1 MTPALR
7 RVWWL
12 VGAATLAVTLWFIW
26 SGRVRDEP
34 APVDA
39 AKAAPAASRPEVSAL
54 SVSESNGLP
63 LTAAHGSDEIELCG
77 GLWVKAKPD
86 GSVDEDDLSR
96 VTHLPAARARLI
108 DDLRADTSDFARA
121 AAVLLGLAG
130 SDYTRLATGHAAAA
144 SCSGAE
150 CEANQRAAAR
160 IAEGR
165 DTLARMATTTN
176 DPRVY
181 ALAFNTCGRA
191 PPAEGACQLLN
202 AEQWAR
208 LDPGNAAPWLFVLT
222 QAVQHGDDAAQSEAL
237 FRISTS
243 TRSDQHFFA
252 VPGLVIDHM
261 PRDEASMPAV
271 LTLASEAIGVA
282 SAWSLPGY
290 QALSDLCKTPARRDT
305 NRHQICTAA
314 AELLV
319 EHSDTLLERNVG
331 IGIGTRLGWPD
342 ERITRLRGEQLAYVD
357 SLGASSAQ
365 TPVDGCTGIR
375 RDLATVGRHA
385 RLGEADAL
393 RDWVAHSGK
402 RADDFIRA
410 EQESRA
416 QAAAAAASAAA
427 AALAASAASAPG

>member
-12 VGAATLAVTLWFIW
+12 LGAATLAVTLWFIW

-34 APVDA
+34 VPVSA
-39 AKAAPAASRPEVSAL
+39 ATAAPAAGRPEVSVL

-63 LTAAHGSDEIELCG
+63 LVAAHGSDEIELCG

-86 GSVDEDDLSR
+86 GSVDDVDLAR
-96 VTHLPAARARLI
+96 VTHLPEARARLI
-108 DDLRADTSDFARA
+108 DDLRADTSEFARA
-121 AAVLLGLAG
+121 AAVLLALAG
-130 SDYTRLATGHAAAA
+130 SDYTRLATGDAAV

-150 CEANQRAAAR
+150 CEANRQAVAR
-160 IAEGR
+160 IADGR

-191 PPAEGACQLLN
+191 PSADGACQLLN

-222 QAVQHGDDAAQSEAL
+222 QAVQSRDAEAQSEAL
-237 FRISTS
+237 FRISAS

-252 VPGLVIDHM
+252 VPGLVIDHL
-261 PRDEASMPAV
+261 PGDEASMPAV
-271 LTLASEAIGVA
+271 LTLASEAIGVE

-290 QALSDLCKTPARRDT
+290 QVLSELCKTSALRDA

-319 EHSDTLLERNVG
+319 EHSDTLLERSVG
-331 IGIGTRLGWPD
+331 IGIGTRLGWSD
-342 ERITRLRGEQLAYVD
+342 DRITRLRGEQAAYVD
-357 SLGASSAQ
+357 SLGAATAQ

-375 RDLATVGRHA
+375 RDLATVNRHA

-402 RADDFIRA
+402 GAEDFIRA
-410 EQESRA
+410 EHESRA
-416 QAAAAAASAAA
+416 KAAAAAAAAS
-427 AALAASAASAPG
+427 SAASAPG